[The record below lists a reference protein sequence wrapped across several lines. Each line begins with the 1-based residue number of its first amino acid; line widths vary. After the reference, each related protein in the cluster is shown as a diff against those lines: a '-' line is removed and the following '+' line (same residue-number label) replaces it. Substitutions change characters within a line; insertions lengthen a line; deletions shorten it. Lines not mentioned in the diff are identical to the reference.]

1 MPSTGSLRLTAV
13 TRREVQLWLVRF
25 SNRERIE
32 DLTALLFCTLLLTV
46 PEVFA
51 QGVQLPD
58 CTSLE
63 AAQTETERSYDELI
77 RKTNADFE
85 EIKRNAFLA
94 GLGASTRSGSFGES
108 LGNANGK
115 VAEAQEHQL
124 QIIAQLKMQKEAAL
138 RDLSTRPCARSAPD
152 SWQARVEKLRMRLGS
167 GNIARYPMS
176 LFPISASSDESLG
189 KEFLSVSAPLSQT
202 LVGEV
207 EKTNTWWIEAG
218 LLNIYL
224 RNPNRDDLTSV
235 VIALYPSSC
244 ADANTIPATLALL
257 QFRQPLPPLSEAIY
271 SEVLPS
277 DSLGDVLRHSHCAIV
292 TSAFSRR

>member
-1 MPSTGSLRLTAV
+1 MTYAGAKPRRTNLCRETREETQRGRRTKFMPSTGSLRLTAV

-94 GLGASTRSGSFGES
+94 GLG
-108 LGNANGK
+108 
-115 VAEAQEHQL
+115 
-124 QIIAQLKMQKEAAL
+124 
-138 RDLSTRPCARSAPD
+138 
-152 SWQARVEKLRMRLGS
+152 
-167 GNIARYPMS
+167 
-176 LFPISASSDESLG
+176 
-189 KEFLSVSAPLSQT
+189 
-202 LVGEV
+202 
-207 EKTNTWWIEAG
+207 
-218 LLNIYL
+218 
-224 RNPNRDDLTSV
+224 
-235 VIALYPSSC
+235 
-244 ADANTIPATLALL
+244 
-257 QFRQPLPPLSEAIY
+257 
-271 SEVLPS
+271 
-277 DSLGDVLRHSHCAIV
+277 
-292 TSAFSRR
+292 